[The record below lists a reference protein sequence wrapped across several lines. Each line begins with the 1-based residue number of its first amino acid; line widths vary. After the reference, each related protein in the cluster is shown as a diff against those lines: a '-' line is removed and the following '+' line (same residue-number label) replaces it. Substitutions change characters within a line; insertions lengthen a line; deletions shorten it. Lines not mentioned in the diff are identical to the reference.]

1 MRTIIEDREKN
12 MYDSA
17 YEILSKKIKEEV
29 KKEDIDNRIIS
40 YEDLVSHTAELLHD
54 NFLTSSQEEDLYEIN
69 ASYETHSLDILK
81 ANGDTKIDNI
91 YAFADKLIPSF
102 NKEGNDNI
110 YETAI
115 ERFEEVEGLAKVVLH
130 TVIQYSDDMSFD
142 KFNNIGRTESETGFE
157 GMGFAYGSVAGDNVV
172 GSLESYGLTE
182 QNHKADMRAAVMINS
197 DNYLTSLNDRMFE
210 RISTPTAKTTFET
223 ENIVKFDYAKGKDKS
238 ATVRNSDV
246 ELSYVELHKDPSSI
260 NTKSMPV
267 EFKDSSDQHTFENGK
282 LLKIGHEFNI
292 FDITRDNTKVGFDH
306 AGESDRLSEGGKVK
320 NIYVQIQTNT
330 NTSRVYKV
338 DVRFNDGSWF
348 TKAENMKDGAERV
361 VQFTLKNYPIINT
374 HSIAEHRGSAQNDD
388 NDDADQLADIIGGKG
403 EQAIAINCTVTG
415 KLNLRDGQIQISS
428 SDKLSW
434 DVIDVDTGKTTIDTD
449 ALTIKTA
456 IAASTGKIDIVAYDI
471 DLQFTEENIR
481 KATVGIRKNVITK
494 SAKVPH
500 GKTYIFETQ
509 AAPAQTNLESLI
521 TTSKNI
527 IGLGNVDKSLTI
539 VEDFIDNGVEA
550 LKIADMQPN
559 STTYDNFN
567 SNFVSSNRVLPSIKK
582 KIINFQTFSNRR
594 ELEKTHDAY
603 GLLERELKSLVSKM
617 DEESVYSNVLNTGEK
632 LRFTAVTH
640 NRIIN
645 TIISPMTPNAETK
658 KPSRNGMHKATIQI
672 SQNCIIEFHG
682 VSFDSYANKVLM
694 FPIRQSNRGD
704 TTSFGCNLDVGTFLG
719 NFISGGSGVSRKHI
733 ANSREILFI
742 TTPVA
747 AKLVFENIST
757 VYPDIT

>member
-1 MRTIIEDREKN
+1 MRTVIKEEKN
-12 MYDSA
+12 IYESA
-17 YEILSKKIKEEV
+17 YEVLQKKIKEEI
-29 KKEDIDNRIIS
+29 KKEDIDNPIVS
-40 YEDLVSHTAELLHD
+40 YEDLVTNTAELLHD
-54 NFLTSSQEEDLYEIN
+54 NFLTTSKEEDLYEIN
-69 ASYETHSLDILK
+69 GYYESHKLNLLNTEGE
-81 ANGDTKIDNI
+81 ARVNNI
-91 YAFADKLIPSF
+91 YDFADKLIPSF
-102 NKEGNDNI
+102 NKENNDNF
-110 YETAI
+110 YGTAT

-130 TVIQYSDDMSFD
+130 TVIQYSDDISFNN
-142 KFNNIGRTESETGFE
+142 FNNIGRSESEKTGFE
-157 GMGFAYGSVAGDNVV
+157 GMSFAYGSIANDTV

-197 DNYLTSLNDRMFE
+197 NNYLTSLNDRLFE
-210 RISTPTAKTTFET
+210 RISTPTGKTTFES
-223 ENIVKFDYAKGKDKS
+223 ENVVKFDYAKGKDKS
-238 ATVRNSDV
+238 STVRNSDV

-267 EFKDSSDQHTFENGK
+267 EFKDTSDDYTFENGK
-282 LLKIGHEFNI
+282 LLKISHEFNI
-292 FDITRDNTKVGFDH
+292 FDVTRDNTKVGFDH
-306 AGESDRLSEGGKVK
+306 AGESDRLSEGGKIK

-330 NTSRVYKV
+330 NISRIYKV

-348 TKAENMKDGAERV
+348 TKAENMKDGSDRV
-361 VQFTLKNYPIINT
+361 VHFKLVNHPIINT
-374 HSIAEHRGSAQNDD
+374 HSIAEHRGSSQNDD
-388 NDDADQLADIIGGKG
+388 NDDADQLADIIGGAG
-403 EQAIAINCTVTG
+403 EQAIAINCTITG
-415 KLNLRDGQIQISS
+415 NLNLRTGLLEIAG
-428 SDKLSW
+428 SDKLAW
-434 DVIDVDTGKTTIDTD
+434 DVIDIDTGKTTIDTE
-449 ALTIKTA
+449 ALTVKTA
-456 IAASTGKIDIVAYDI
+456 IAAATGKIEIVAYDI

-481 KATVGIRKNVITK
+481 KATVGIRTNVVTK
-494 SAKVPH
+494 AAKVPH

-509 AAPAQTNLESLI
+509 AAPAQTNLETLVN
-521 TTSKNI
+521 TSKNI

-539 VEDFIDNGVEA
+539 IEDFITNGVEA
-550 LKIADMQPN
+550 LKIAKMQPN
-559 STTYDNFN
+559 STTYNNFN
-567 SNFVSSNRVLPSIKK
+567 SNFVSSNKILPSIKE
-582 KIINFQTFSNRR
+582 KIINFQSFSNRR

-617 DEESVYSNVLNTGEK
+617 DEESVYSDVLNTGEK

-645 TIISPMTPNAETK
+645 TIISPMTPNAESK
-658 KPSRNGMHKATIQI
+658 KPSRNGMHKATINI

-682 VSFDSYANKVLM
+682 VSFDSFANKMLM

-747 AKLVFENIST
+747 AKITFENIST